1 MPTNPWVA
9 PANNTSSQLGVAGTA
24 VTAAS
29 TVTLSP
35 SSATAPGY
43 ILPGGTLYVGMAIRI
58 TASGIMSLSS
68 TTNNLTFNT
77 LYGTT
82 VTGSTGALAQIVS
95 TAPSWFL
102 VALITCRSI
111 GTSGTLWTG
120 GNISGITA
128 AAPQSTSRID
138 SNAFGTPALTTVD
151 TTASSTIALQCIL
164 SASTSVSVTCEQFLV
179 ELIG

>member
-24 VTAAS
+24 VSAAS

-35 SSATAPGY
+35 ASSTAPGY
-43 ILPGGTLYVGMAIRI
+43 ILPGGTLYVGMAYRI
-58 TASGIMSLSS
+58 TANGIMSLSS
-68 TTNNLTFNT
+68 TTNNLTFNI

-82 VTGSTGALAQIVS
+82 VTGTTGALAQIVS
-95 TAPSWFL
+95 VTTSWELTAL
-102 VALITCRSI
+102 VTCRSI
-111 GTSGTLWTG
+111 GTSGTLWTQ
-120 GNISGITA
+120 GNVTGIVA
-128 AAPQSTSRID
+128 AVPASTNRID
-138 SNAFGTPALTTVD
+138 SNAFGTQAVTTVD